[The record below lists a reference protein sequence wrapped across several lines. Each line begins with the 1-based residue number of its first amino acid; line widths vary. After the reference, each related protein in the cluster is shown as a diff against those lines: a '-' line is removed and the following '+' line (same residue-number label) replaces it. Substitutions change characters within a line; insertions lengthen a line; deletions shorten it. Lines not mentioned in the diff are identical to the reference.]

1 MLKRL
6 QEITRMKMP
15 QLVKM
20 TNISSPSYGYFLINL
35 FNLASKHKR
44 LIYSDLPI
52 CFFKHNFNQII
63 SICES
68 DEIDLK
74 HL

>member
-1 MLKRL
+1 
-6 QEITRMKMP
+6 MP

-35 FNLASKHKR
+35 FNLASKDNR

-52 CFFKHNFNQII
+52 RFFKTNFKQIV

-68 DEIDLK
+68 DQIYLETFRVIFDAL
-74 HL
+74 